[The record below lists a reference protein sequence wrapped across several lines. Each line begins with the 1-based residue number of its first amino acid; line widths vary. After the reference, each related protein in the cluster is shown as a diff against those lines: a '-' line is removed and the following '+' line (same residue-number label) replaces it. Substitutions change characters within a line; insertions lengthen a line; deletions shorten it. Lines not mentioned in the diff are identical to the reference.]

1 MRRVM
6 KHTTLH
12 RIGLPVAA
20 ALMTLM
26 AAACLALAVATVSI
40 VGGLPGVGAGALAA
54 AAAFQALRVP
64 VGRTAS
70 RLIDG

>member
-1 MRRVM
+1 MQRVM
-6 KHTTLH
+6 KPTTLH

-26 AAACLALAVATVSI
+26 AAACVALAVATVSI
-40 VGGLPGVGAGALAA
+40 VGGVAGIGAGALVAV
-54 AAAFQALRVP
+54 AAFQAMRVP